1 MDENSI
7 KVVRVTTTEF
17 ELSDGRVYEHP
28 IPLEYEEV
36 PLPEAFQ
43 EFYDYWLNIWHT
55 NHDKKTPNY
64 IWSLHNLKCKSMDI
78 NEMGESK

>member
-43 EFYDYWLNIWHT
+43 EFYDHWLNILAH
-55 NHDKKTPNY
+55 KP
-64 IWSLHNLKCKSMDI
+64 
-78 NEMGESK
+78 

>member
-17 ELSDGRVYEHP
+17 ELSDSRVYEHP

-55 NHDKKTPNY
+55 NHDKKITS
-64 IWSLHNLKCKSMDI
+64 SLA
-78 NEMGESK
+78 GQVQ

>member
-28 IPLEYEEV
+28 IPLE
-36 PLPEAFQ
+36 A
-43 EFYDYWLNIWHT
+43 EFIARLSVFDGII
-55 NHDKKTPNY
+55 K
-64 IWSLHNLKCKSMDI
+64 
-78 NEMGESK
+78 G